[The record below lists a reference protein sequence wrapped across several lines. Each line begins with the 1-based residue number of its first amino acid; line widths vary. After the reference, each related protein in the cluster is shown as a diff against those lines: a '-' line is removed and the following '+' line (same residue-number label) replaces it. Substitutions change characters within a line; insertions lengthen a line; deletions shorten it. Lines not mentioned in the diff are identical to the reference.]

1 MRRRSVSSPR
11 DGHGSEDDSMRLSVD
26 WWAVLV
32 AALAVILI
40 RTGIIAGIP
49 W

>member
-1 MRRRSVSSPR
+1 
-11 DGHGSEDDSMRLSVD
+11 MRLSVD
-26 WWAVLV
+26 WWAVII

-40 RTGIIAGIP
+40 RTGIITGIP